1 LARLAQRSSLFVATR
16 RRDIKARGKALAG
29 TYELWF
35 REKYNLPPTDPRF
48 LAMTEEDIE
57 AEWWAYKFQENKS
70 SVEFDDD
77 DENAASDYLTQI
89 NREAEEA
96 EAANGGATQ
105 PDEAL
110 DDWGP
115 EE

>member
-1 LARLAQRSSLFVATR
+1 LKRSPHGSSPFVATR

-29 TYELWF
+29 TYEFWF

-57 AEWWAYKFQENKS
+57 SEWWACHYQESKA

-77 DENAASDYLTQI
+77 DENASSDYLAQI
-89 NREAEEA
+89 EREAAEA
-96 EAANGGATQ
+96 AANGGATQ
-105 PDEAL
+105 AENVP